1 MLRSSAL
8 PSSFSSIQRG
18 DLARPADA
26 HDLEWLEVDG
36 RGGYSSGTVSGCP
49 TRRYHGLLSARPAAG
64 APRHLFLSRFE
75 ERVARRAGQSLDF
88 SVARYGDVLSPRG
101 DQAFDSFEL
110 RPWPWTRLVQDG
122 LELTREVLRVRGRP
136 IVLVRYRLRG
146 SRPGDVLELR
156 PLFAFRE
163 ADALTYE
170 NDVLDGR
177 LRAEPQGYAF
187 QPYAGLPFVR
197 MQIGAAAH
205 AFAADPQWYRGLTYS
220 LDEARGYESKEDQFS
235 PGVLRLPL
243 DVGGEIVLSASVGE
257 APGDPRAAFEREA
270 RSRRGRAQGLAR
282 DALGRATLAADDFLY
297 LSESGRAGVLA
308 GFPWFGEWGRDTFI
322 ALPGL
327 TLARGDLAACRAV
340 LDGSLP
346 FLRQGLLP
354 NIFGATPDTSHYGSA
369 DAALWFARAV
379 GLYRRAGAAP
389 ESLIEHY
396 RPALASIVASYREG
410 TDLGLEVTPEGL
422 LRAGT
427 EELNATWMDARASD
441 GPVTPRPGCAVELN
455 ALWYALLCELE
466 ELHRLAK
473 AKKSQAETQ
482 RIREQAGR
490 AFVDQF
496 WLAERGHLADCVDG
510 TTRDESLRP
519 NMILAAALEDSPLT
533 RKQRSSIVECARRA
547 LLTPQGLR
555 TLGPGEEGYCPRYE
569 GDPDQR
575 DRAYHQGTVWPWLLG
590 FYTEARLRAA
600 SQSARERDSLQSL
613 WSDLEA
619 EMDRAGLNHISE
631 VFDGEEPRRPGG
643 TFAQAWNTAEYL
655 RARALLQQEDS
666 CES

>member
-8 PSSFSSIQRG
+8 PSSFSSIHKG
-18 DLARPADA
+18 ELARPDDA
-26 HDLEWLEVDG
+26 HELEWLEVDG
-36 RGGYSSGTVSGCP
+36 RAGYSCGTVSGCP
-49 TRRYHGLLSARPAAG
+49 TRRYHGLLSARPSAG

-75 ERVARRAGQSLDF
+75 ERVARRAGQALDF
-88 SVARYGDVLSPRG
+88 SVARYGEVLSPRG
-101 DQAFDSFEL
+101 DQAFETFEL
-110 RPWPWTRLVQDG
+110 LPWPCTRLVQDG

-136 IVLVRYRLRG
+136 IVLLRYRLRG

-163 ADALTYE
+163 ADALTYQ
-170 NDVLDGR
+170 NDVLDAR
-177 LRAEPQGYAF
+177 IRAEPRGYAF
-187 QPYAGLPFVR
+187 QPYAGLPLVR
-197 MQIGAAAH
+197 LQIGASAH
-205 AFAADPQWYRGLTYS
+205 DFAADPQWYRGLTYS
-220 LDEARGYESKEDQFS
+220 QDEARGYESKEDQFS
-235 PGVLRLPL
+235 PGVIRLPL

-257 APGDPRAAFEREA
+257 AAGDPRAAFEREA
-270 RSRRGRAQGLAR
+270 RSRHRHSEGLNR

-297 LSESGRAGVLA
+297 VSEGGRAGVLA
-308 GFPWFGEWGRDTFI
+308 GFPWFEEWGRDTFI

-346 FLRQGLLP
+346 FLRRGLLP
-354 NIFGATPDTSHYGSA
+354 NIFGATPETSHYGSA

-379 GLYRRAGAAP
+379 GLYRRAGAAR
-389 ESLIEHY
+389 EALIEQY
-396 RPALASIVASYREG
+396 RPTLASIVASYRKG
-410 TDLGLEVTPEGL
+410 TDLGLEVTADGL

-427 EELNATWMDARASD
+427 EQLNATWMDARASD

-473 AKKSQAETQ
+473 AKKPRTEIQ

-490 AFVDQF
+490 AFLDQF
-496 WLAERGHLADCVDG
+496 WLPERGHLADCIDG
-510 TTRDESLRP
+510 ASRDESLRP

-533 RKQRSSIVECARRA
+533 REQRASIVERA
-547 LLTPQGLR
+547 TQQLLTPHGLR
-555 TLGPGEEGYCPRYE
+555 TLAPDEEGYRPRYE

-590 FYTEARLRAA
+590 FYTEARLRASA
-600 SQSARERDSLQSL
+600 EPARERESLLSL
-613 WSDLEA
+613 WSTLEA
-619 EMDRAGLNHISE
+619 EMDRAGLNHVSE
-631 VFDGEEPRRPGG
+631 VFDGDEPRRPGG

-655 RARALLQQEDS
+655 RARALLEREDS